1 MSLPV
6 TVVPGCGVGSPG
18 AKADPAEV
26 SLAALVLALHVVA
39 APVLLDG
46 GAALGTLLRVRRQP
60 IARLA
65 VILTL
70 LQPLLDQDA
79 VHLMCCKVIDM
90 QTNL

>member
-65 VILTL
+65 VILAL

-79 VHLMCCKVIDM
+79 VHLM
-90 QTNL
+90 